1 MMKISKIQKQKKEN
15 RYNIFL
21 DEEFAFGIYKD
32 TVLKFGLRTKD
43 ELSEEKINEI
53 KNYDEYFAGKRIA
66 LRFLS
71 YRQRS
76 EKEVRDK
83 LKVKGIST
91 GNIDKIITSL
101 SELNFINDEQFA
113 KLFLE
118 SFLTKK
124 PMGRR
129 LISMKLLEKGIK
141 KEVVE
146 NVLTDYYNEDKESEK
161 CDELLKKYVKKVK
174 SKNEIEKKRKCYQY
188 LLSRGFENEIVRET
202 ISSHFMH

>member
-1 MMKISKIQKQKKEN
+1 MKISKIQKQKKEN

-21 DEEFAFGIYKD
+21 DEEYAFGIYKD

-43 ELSEEKINEI
+43 ELSEDKINEI

-83 LKVKGIST
+83 LKSKRIST
-91 GNIDKIITSL
+91 VNVDKIITTL
-101 SELNFINDEQFA
+101 SKLNFINDEQFA

-118 SFLTKK
+118 SFLIKK

-129 LISMKLLEKGIK
+129 LISMKLLGKGIK
-141 KEVVE
+141 KDVAEKMLTE
-146 NVLTDYYNEDKESEK
+146 NYKEEDELVK
-161 CDELLKKYVKKVK
+161 CNELLKKYIKKVK
-174 SKNEIEKKRKCYQY
+174 SKTEMEKKRKCYQY
-188 LLSRGFENEIVRET
+188 LLSRGFENELVREI
-202 ISSHFMH
+202 ISSHFML

>member
-1 MMKISKIQKQKKEN
+1 MKISKIQKQKKEN

-76 EKEVRDK
+76 EREVRDK
-83 LKVKGIST
+83 LKSKRISKN
-91 GNIDKIITSL
+91 NIDKIK
-101 SELNFINDEQFA
+101 N
-113 KLFLE
+113 
-118 SFLTKK
+118 
-124 PMGRR
+124 
-129 LISMKLLEKGIK
+129 
-141 KEVVE
+141 EV
-146 NVLTDYYNEDKESEK
+146 L
-161 CDELLKKYVKKVK
+161 ELLD
-174 SKNEIEKKRKCYQY
+174 EE
-188 LLSRGFENEIVRET
+188 
-202 ISSHFMH
+202 

>member
-1 MMKISKIQKQKKEN
+1 MKISKIEKQKKEN
-15 RYNIFL
+15 RYSIFF
-21 DEEFAFGIYKD
+21 DGEFAFGIYKD

-43 ELSEEKINEI
+43 ELSEEKISEI

-76 EKEVRDK
+76 EKEIRDK
-83 LKVKGIST
+83 LRSKRIST
-91 GNIDKIITSL
+91 GNIDKIIKSL

-118 SFLTKK
+118 SYLNKK

-141 KEVVE
+141 KDIVE
-146 NVLTDYYNEDKESEK
+146 NVLIENYKEEDELVK
-161 CDELLKKYVKKVK
+161 CNELLKKYIKKVK
-174 SKNEIEKKRKCYQY
+174 SKNEMEKKRKCYKY
-188 LLSRGFENEIVRET
+188 LLSRGFENEIVREI
-202 ISSHFMH
+202 ISSHSMQ